1 MSYKPI
7 TIAKLLHGITAVAFA
22 AVCTAQ
28 DGHATRSAPVEVAA
42 GVYVLLGTG
51 GEITPENG
59 GRTANAAFVVGTRG
73 VAVVNTGASYRDG
86 EDIIAAVKRISNRPI
101 LLAIFT
107 HPGQEAIFGAAAF
120 QARGIPVLAHR
131 SSAELIAAR
140 CDACLRNLRST
151 LGEIAMAGTR
161 VVEPDRLI
169 DGDETLELIGRPLR
183 LLAPRWSSA
192 PGAIAVFDESTS
204 TLLAGSLVLIN
215 RVPDLRDADP
225 QAWREALMDLAAMRC
240 RHLVP
245 GYGPIGTCADV
256 AAFGQYLA
264 QLENRV
270 DALMKEGV
278 SLAELRSRCDL
289 PQFAR
294 WDQYET
300 LHAQNASRTYLRLEK
315 AQFK

>member
-1 MSYKPI
+1 MRSKPT
-7 TIAKLLHGITAVAFA
+7 TIANLLHGIIVVVFS
-22 AVCTAQ
+22 VMCTAQ
-28 DGHATRSAPVEVAA
+28 DGHAARTAPVAVAA
-42 GVYVLLGTG
+42 GLYVLLGNG

-59 GRTANAAFVVGTRG
+59 GRTANIAFVVGPKG
-73 VAVVNTGASYRDG
+73 IVVVNTGASYRDG

-101 LLAIFT
+101 LLAILT

-131 SSAELIAAR
+131 ASAELIVAR
-140 CDACLRNLRST
+140 CDTCLRNLKST

-169 DGDETLELIGRPLR
+169 DGNETLELIGRPLR
-183 LLAPRWSSA
+183 LLAPPWSSA

-204 TLLAGSLVLIN
+204 TLMAGNLVLIN

-225 QAWREALMDLAAMRC
+225 QAWREALMAIKATRC

-245 GYGPIGTCADV
+245 GYGPIGACTDV
-256 AAFGQYLA
+256 AALGQYLA

-270 DALMKEGV
+270 DALMKQGV
-278 SLAELRSRCDL
+278 SLAELRGRCDL

-294 WDQYET
+294 WDQYEA
-300 LHAQNASRTYLRLEK
+300 LHVQNASRTYLRLEK